1 VLGAGAAIDGA
12 IARADHREPGAPEEG
27 GPSVGGAWFPAGVW
41 ARALGVYGLV
51 LALLL
56 VVSWQV
62 VARYTEHAQG
72 LPPVE
77 VSGGWFWDGWV
88 RYDAGWYTL
97 IADDGYSHHPG
108 EPSSVAFF
116 PGYPALVR
124 AVGGVIGNTALAGI
138 VVTLV
143 SAAGAFVVYHGWCRA
158 RLGGEA
164 AGVALLCLALYP
176 FAFYLYGAVYSEALF
191 LLCALVAFVAFE
203 RDHLALAGVAG
214 AAASATRLVGLA
226 VAIALVVGV
235 VERRRVLAGH
245 GGRRWRHRVDV
256 SRLRPHDTWVLL
268 AFAGFV
274 GWSGFLR
281 RRFGD
286 PLLFSTVQASWGQ
299 GGGLDTWFKRDFF
312 ASVLGAG
319 DDRLYAYGLLAH
331 LAVSVGVVWSV
342 PGVAR
347 RFGVRYGAYVAVVA
361 IIPLAG
367 SQDFQCMGRYLLVAF
382 PSFALLGAVLAERP
396 GLRRLV
402 LPLSAA
408 ALVAYTVGFAN
419 GRYVA

>member
-1 VLGAGAAIDGA
+1 
-12 IARADHREPGAPEEG
+12 
-27 GPSVGGAWFPAGVW
+27 
-41 ARALGVYGLV
+41 
-51 LALLL
+51 
-56 VVSWQV
+56 
-62 VARYTEHAQG
+62 
-72 LPPVE
+72 
-77 VSGGWFWDGWV
+77 
-88 RYDAGWYTL
+88 
-97 IADDGYSHHPG
+97 
-108 EPSSVAFF
+108 
-116 PGYPALVR
+116 
-124 AVGGVIGNTALAGI
+124 
-138 VVTLV
+138 
-143 SAAGAFVVYHGWCRA
+143 
-158 RLGGEA
+158 
-164 AGVALLCLALYP
+164 
-176 FAFYLYGAVYSEALF
+176 VYSEALF

-256 SRLRPHDTWVLL
+256 SRLRPHDPWVLL

-274 GWSGFLR
+274 GWSGFLW

-367 SQDFQCMGRYLLVAF
+367 SQDLQCMGRYLLVAF